1 MDKQQDHVARL
12 KALVSSGFD
21 LGLENEDYAAL
32 SAAISA
38 LTVDEARPR
47 CGDERYELDA
57 YIWKRESTQEW
68 VLELSGTI
76 GDAHFISRHCEP
88 LTTPPEDVAGLPSM
102 YAAIQGESRD

>member
-1 MDKQQDHVARL
+1 MTDHVEVLQQLR
-12 KALVSSGFD
+12 
-21 LGLENEDYAAL
+21 ERAAL
-32 SAAISA
+32 NGMKPEADALTAAISA
-38 LTVDEARPR
+38 MTVDETRPR
-47 CGDERYELDA
+47 CGGEQYELDA

-102 YAAIQGESRD
+102 YAAIQGESRE